1 MGDNISEQV
10 SNLMDAFLE
19 VVEDPVQQQT
29 KFRDIKTIGN
39 KPIPESKRAPSQQ
52 VKTNSITFAE
62 MAKYVYGYDAKD
74 NVKKEFEKLIVLYKE
89 NHPELVGTYLTNS
102 ILKKDVP
109 LSITNFIKR
118 MKIKDEKDLVT
129 DMQEQKQFAK
139 LLKERLNEVE
149 ILRADME
156 KNLQLNAVNLL
167 ALSDFMTP
175 KFKQDLA
182 KVLGL
187 DQDLFPVMTSK
198 DIYYH
203 INVVRV
209 RVKLHGKMH
218 NDTYPE
224 SQYSRDINKLEG
236 QLLEAL
242 DVSSLKGIPEN
253 HIKNTQHDVFVIMAL
268 YNLLSRTNPSAITK
282 LNINNLFIS
291 IFDKL
296 LEAITEPKQR
306 ESLSKFLI
314 RIIQHNKKQGDF
326 NIDNESPEVILGAKY
341 LTLAKESVVE
351 EQEQEQEQGQGQD
364 VEQNVMNNAQ
374 EDRAIQE
381 ERSDLYGGYADFFN
395 DL

>member
-1 MGDNISEQV
+1 MGDNISDQV

-19 VVEDPVQQQT
+19 VAEVPVQQQVKLQDT
-29 KFRDIKTIGN
+29 KTSCN
-39 KPIPESKRAPSQQ
+39 KPITESKRLLSQQ

-62 MAKYVYGYDAKD
+62 IAKYVYGYDSKD
-74 NVKKEFEKLIVLYKE
+74 NVKKEFEKLIAIYKE
-89 NHPELVGTYLTNS
+89 THPELSGTYLTES

-109 LSITNFIKR
+109 LSIANFIKR
-118 MKIKDEKDLVT
+118 MKVKDEKELDNYLH
-129 DMQEQKQFAK
+129 EQRQFAK
-139 LLKERLNEVE
+139 LLKERSNEVE
-149 ILRADME
+149 LLRADME

-182 KVLGL
+182 KILGL
-187 DQDLFPVMTSK
+187 DKDLFPTMTNK

-224 SQYSRDINKLEG
+224 SQYSKDINKIEE

-242 DVSSLKGIPEN
+242 DVSGLKEIPEKL
-253 HIKNTQHDVFVIMAL
+253 IKNTQHDVFVIIAL
-268 YNLLSRTNPSAITK
+268 YNLLSRTNPSAINK
-282 LNINNLFIS
+282 LNINNLFIF
-291 IFDKL
+291 IFNKL
-296 LEAITEPKQR
+296 IDTITEPKQR
-306 ESLSKFLI
+306 ENLSKFLI
-314 RIIQHNKKQGDF
+314 RTIQHNKKQSDF
-326 NIDNESPEVILGAKY
+326 SIDNESPEDILGTKY
-341 LTLAKESVVE
+341 LQLAKETTDTDHESRIDGIT
-351 EQEQEQEQGQGQD
+351 EQ
-364 VEQNVMNNAQ
+364 AL
-374 EDRAIQE
+374 EDRQIQE